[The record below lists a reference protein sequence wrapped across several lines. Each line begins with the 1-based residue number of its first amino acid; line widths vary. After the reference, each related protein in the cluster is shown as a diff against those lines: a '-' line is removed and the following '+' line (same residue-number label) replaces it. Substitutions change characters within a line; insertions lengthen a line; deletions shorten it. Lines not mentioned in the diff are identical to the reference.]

1 MRTRKSWQEKLDNPN
16 LPKVVAIPP
25 KMQKRLGE
33 GTLLIPSPR
42 DVESAIRAIPEG
54 TVRTVSQL
62 RAELAAKYGT
72 TSTCPLCTGIFVR
85 IVGEAAE
92 EAEREGKSGIAPYWR
107 VVRDDGSPN
116 PKLPKARARLGLER
130 PLIAPR
136 KPRRSTLSG

>member
-1 MRTRKSWQEKLDNPN
+1 MRTRKSWLEKMDNPD

-25 KMQKRLGE
+25 KMQRRLGR

-54 TVRTVSQL
+54 TVKTVSEI

-92 EAEREGKSGIAPYWR
+92 EAAAEGRTDIAPYWR
-107 VVRDDGSPN
+107 VVRDDGAPN
-116 PKLPKARARLGLER
+116 PKLSHARSRLRAERPAMAMPKAR
-130 PLIAPR
+130 
-136 KPRRSTLSG
+136 RRTLAG